1 MLERIRVEET
11 LRPQPITQI
20 PETMPFGE
28 LVRTVSRSGESH
40 FPVVDAAGRMTG
52 IVSIND
58 IRSVLFENDVDH
70 VIIAKDVATPN
81 VVSVLRDDTLQQAL
95 DKMAA
100 IGVDELPVVDREK
113 PDAIVAMISK
123 RDIVNYYYA
132 KSGG

>member
-1 MLERIRVEET
+1 L
-11 LRPQPITQI
+11 
-20 PETMPFGE
+20 PFGE

-58 IRSVLFENDVDH
+58 IRSVLFETDVDH
-70 VIIAKDVATPN
+70 VIIARDVATLS

-113 PDAIVAMISK
+113 PDTIVAMISK